1 MQQSLVARELITR
14 KQTTEQPNRHFEVLN
29 VEVFVERE
37 IPNNVLA
44 SVVRFILKSHQDHRV
59 ERIDGSHQQRLGV
72 PIMIGLA
79 ERLEIVMAPC
89 VFLVAI
95 PGVKKFRPNLRGELL
110 FVHSRLQVRGWQGGN
125 DQKKYYSSIHF
136 R

>member
-1 MQQSLVARELITR
+1 
-14 KQTTEQPNRHFEVLN
+14 
-29 VEVFVERE
+29 
-37 IPNNVLA
+37 
-44 SVVRFILKSHQDHRV
+44 
-59 ERIDGSHQQRLGV
+59 
-72 PIMIGLA
+72 
-79 ERLEIVMAPC
+79 MAPC

-136 R
+136 RNLLLPESDRLLDEDASLTRWEWNASLSFGAIGVKQARRQTWLKRLALVRHTI